1 MKSLCEPYLEEYVT
15 STKISIGFSAT
26 GGELTDLKIVVDELR
41 QPSLAGKVILKN
53 AMLTLINEY
62 MPQEK

>member
-1 MKSLCEPYLEEYVT
+1 MKDFSDVYVTEDST

-62 MPQEK
+62 LPMEK